1 MNEASAPTQRLAVA
15 VDFTPASEHAIAAAI
30 ALAQRVPHTAIH
42 VVHVLP
48 VDPWIKT
55 DGLPRES
62 AAMEAASRKLR
73 ELVLEVGLRAP
84 GRRWDQEVS
93 FHVRLGD
100 AVEAILQLVV
110 DVDADLLIVGTHGRR
125 GLERLLLGSVAT
137 RLVMEARLPVYVARP
152 KELEGLPR
160 SEIPALPLPGSERA
174 ATNAALLPRS
184 DQRATLELG
193 ARTAHISGLV

>member
-1 MNEASAPTQRLAVA
+1 MNESTALSQRIIVA
-15 VDFTPASEHAIAAAI
+15 VDFTPASEHALVAAI
-30 ALAQRVPHTAIH
+30 ALAQRVPRTAIH

-100 AVEAILQLVV
+100 AVEAILQLAV
-110 DVDADLLIVGTHGRR
+110 DVDADLLVVGTHGRR

-137 RLVMEARLPVYVARP
+137 RLVMEARLPVLVARS

-160 SEIPALPLPGSERA
+160 SEVPALPLSGGERA
-174 ATNAALLPRS
+174 TTAALPRS

-193 ARTAHISGLV
+193 ARAPHISGLV

>member
-1 MNEASAPTQRLAVA
+1 MTEAPTPAQRLAVA
-15 VDFTPASEHAIAAAI
+15 VDFTPASEHALDAAI

-48 VDPWIKT
+48 IDPWIKA

-73 ELVLEVGLRAP
+73 ELVLEVGMRAP
-84 GRRWDQEVS
+84 GRRWDQKVS

-100 AVEAILQLVV
+100 AVEAILQLAV

-137 RLVMEARLPVYVARP
+137 RLVMEAHLPVFVARP
-152 KELEGLPR
+152 KEFEGLPR
-160 SEIPALPLPGSERA
+160 SEVPALPAAGMAGSQPPDA
-174 ATNAALLPRS
+174 PRS
-184 DQRATLELG
+184 DQRAVLALG
-193 ARTAHISGLV
+193 ARTPHVSGLV

>member
-1 MNEASAPTQRLAVA
+1 MTEPTAPSQRLAVA
-15 VDFTPASEHAIAAAI
+15 VDFTPASEHALGMAI
-30 ALAQRVPHTAIH
+30 TLAQRVPHTAIH

-62 AAMEAASRKLR
+62 AAMEAATRKLR

-100 AVEAILQLVV
+100 AVEAILQLAV
-110 DVDADLLIVGTHGRR
+110 DVDADLLVVGTHGRR

-137 RLVMEARLPVYVARP
+137 RLVMEARLPVLVARP

-160 SEIPALPLPGSERA
+160 SEVPALPRA
-174 ATNAALLPRS
+174 DAGRTPSTALPRS
-184 DQRATLELG
+184 DQRVTLELG
-193 ARTAHISGLV
+193 ARTPHISGLV

>member
-1 MNEASAPTQRLAVA
+1 MNAPTAPSQRLVVA
-15 VDFTPASEHAIAAAI
+15 VDFTPASEHALGMAI
-30 ALAQRVPHTAIH
+30 VLAQRVPHTAIH

-100 AVEAILQLVV
+100 AVEAILQLAV
-110 DVDADLLIVGTHGRR
+110 DVDADLLVVGTHGRR

-137 RLVMEARLPVYVARP
+137 RLVMEARLPVLVARP

-160 SEIPALPLPGSERA
+160 SEVPALPLSGAERVTTA
-174 ATNAALLPRS
+174 ALPRS

-193 ARTAHISGLV
+193 ARAPHISGLV

>member
-1 MNEASAPTQRLAVA
+1 MTEAPTPAQRLAVA
-15 VDFTPASEHAIAAAI
+15 VDFTPASEHALDAAI

-48 VDPWIKT
+48 IDPWIKA

-73 ELVLEVGLRAP
+73 ELVLEVGMRAP

-100 AVEAILQLVV
+100 AVEAILQLAV
-110 DVDADLLIVGTHGRR
+110 DVDADLLIVGTHGQR

-137 RLVMEARLPVYVARP
+137 RLVMEAHLPVFVARP
-152 KELEGLPR
+152 KEFEGLPR
-160 SEIPALPLPGSERA
+160 SEVPALPAAGMAGSQPPDA
-174 ATNAALLPRS
+174 PRS
-184 DQRATLELG
+184 DQRAVLALG
-193 ARTAHISGLV
+193 ARTPHVSGLV